1 VRFDH
6 LADPAPPV
14 PDRATR
20 AAVAERAR
28 RLGRRRAAT
37 RGALVVSLAAV
48 VLVAAVGLTRVR
60 RPDRIDAADT
70 GFGVQATQAG
80 PGVPATPAD
89 ACCPGVGGT
98 VTDQVGVLARVV
110 VQLIDPQAPPAP
122 APPTTAAPSG
132 PGWQVVARTVTGA
145 DGAYRLTGVPPGR
158 YALRFEDQ
166 FDPLAGT
173 VRHHPAFLG
182 GGDRLSQARLV
193 DVVPGAPVRVD
204 QRLELSPI
212 HVVRGSVREGRRQY
226 PVRDVTVRLF
236 TGGELV
242 RQTHTDDQG
251 RYDFGGVRP
260 GDHQVAFLDETAR
273 PSGSY
278 LGQWAGSA
286 AMLAMTED
294 RDLVVDAVLVPAG

>member
-48 VLVAAVGLTRVR
+48 VLVSAVGLTRVR
-60 RPDRIDAADT
+60 RADRIDAADSL
-70 GFGVQATQAG
+70 GVPATQAG
-80 PGVPATPAD
+80 P
-89 ACCPGVGGT
+89 CCPGVEGT

-122 APPTTAAPSG
+122 APTPPTTAAPSG
-132 PGWQVVARTVTGA
+132 PGWSVVARTVTAA
-145 DGAYRLTGVPPGR
+145 DGSYRLTGVPPGR

-193 DVVPGAPVRVD
+193 DVAPGAPVRID

-212 HVVRGSVREGRRQY
+212 HGIRGSVREARRQY
-226 PVRDVTVRLF
+226 PVRNVTVRLF
-236 TGGELV
+236 AGGELV

-278 LGQWAGSA
+278 PGQWAASGA
-286 AMLAMTED
+286 PLAMTED
-294 RDLVVDAVLVPAG
+294 GDLVVDAVLVPAA